1 MRRTISTFALCAA
14 ALVAYFA
21 NAKVLLAAED
31 ASNATGTLPTTADGR
46 ALNLDFETGTR
57 ADGTATGDAFAK
69 QPIEGDLVVVR
80 KRGNSLHQGKFWLGG
95 YERLLD
101 KPTGTLTSAMFRATQ
116 PWAGL
121 RIGGGGHRETRVE
134 LVLREGD
141 KVVWSGSGRNLETLE
156 PVAIDLR
163 PHQGKELYVR
173 VVDEHTGHWGHINF
187 DDFRLYAERP
197 SFPDREAARSIS
209 GGAQAKPSTPAAVA
223 DAIDQFKFNGLSPA
237 AAAKAMTL
245 PDGFQATLFAGEPDV
260 QQPIAMA
267 LDDLGRLWVAEAYSY
282 PIKVKPDEAR
292 DRILIFEDADG
303 DGHFDSRKVFLD
315 KLNLVSGL
323 ELGFGGV
330 YIGAAPE
337 FLFVPDANGDDVPD
351 GPPQVLLDGWG
362 SQDTHETLNSFI
374 WGPDGWLYGCHG
386 VFTHSRVG
394 KPGTPDD
401 KRTPLNAG
409 IWRYH
414 PVRHEFEV
422 FAQGTSNPWGVDFN
436 DRGQAFLT
444 ACVIPHLF
452 HVIQNGR
459 YHRQAGS
466 HFNPYTYDDIKT
478 IAKHRH
484 WIGATPH
491 AGNNRS
497 DDSGGGHAHSGAMIY
512 LGGKWPAKYRD
523 QIFMNNIH
531 GARINQDQLTPAGS
545 GYVGDRGPDFLLSND
560 SWSQLLYFTY
570 GPDGDIYLI
579 DWYDRQQCHR
589 REIDVHDRS
598 NGRIFRATYGKP
610 TPVKVDLKKLSDLEL
625 AEQVLNANDWYV
637 RHARRILQER
647 AATKA
652 GISAEARGRLEEI
665 ARTHADD
672 TRRLRALWSLHVAG
686 GVDGKLLL
694 EKLQDASPFVRGW
707 CVQLASEQGAQLYP
721 TWNMEE
727 LAQRDPSPVVRLYIA
742 SALPKCD
749 PDTRY
754 ELLSKL
760 LTHAEDAG
768 DHNLPLM
775 YWYAAE
781 SLAAYDPK
789 LAVELLVDC
798 RIDLVRNFLVR
809 RLAQL
814 GTSEALDGL
823 VRRLPGDDADKSTF
837 LREMIVGL
845 QGARRVPMPAAWS
858 MAYPQLAKSADAGI
872 RDAAES
878 LALTFGDPQVIQ
890 ALEQTLAEKSAD
902 PKRRQ
907 AALAAL
913 VKAQVKGLVPKLIGL
928 FTDDVMR
935 GPALRS
941 LAAYDDATIPHAVLG
956 IYGALTPAEKRDALG
971 TLAARVAYA
980 SALLDAVAAGVV
992 PRAELSADLIRQ
1004 LRNLKDPALE
1014 KRIVEVWGNVNDTP
1028 EERLRLIREYQRL
1041 VTAPSPKP
1049 ADKQLG
1055 RAVFAKACAQCHTLF
1070 AVGGKIGPELTGSN
1084 RANLDYLLSNILDPS
1099 ALIGKDYIP
1108 HVLETSDGRVLTG
1121 LVRDETPTA
1130 LTLITATET
1139 LIVPKNEI
1147 DSREASK
1154 KSMMPEDIL
1163 KPLSDDEVRGLF
1175 AYLAAPGQV
1184 PMAATVENAKSLF
1197 NGRDLTSWT
1206 GNRELW
1212 SVENGELVGRSSGL
1226 KKNEFLV
1233 SDLAA
1238 GDFRLTLEVKLVKNQ
1253 GNSGVQFRSEA
1264 QAGGSVKGYQAD
1276 AGPGWWGKLYE
1287 EHGRAL
1293 LWPGPGDSAGEA
1305 HLHSGEWN
1313 RYEITAVGSRVQ
1325 TKLNGKVCVD
1335 LADPAGARRGIFAL
1349 QLHSGGPTEVRF
1361 RNFQLELNPKWD
1373 FTNPSSATSFR

>member
-1 MRRTISTFALCAA
+1 MRRTLPACALGICALLA
-14 ALVAYFA
+14 CDTLSRRLVAA
-21 NAKVLLAAED
+21 DV
-31 ASNATGTLPTTADGR
+31 ASPSAGALPTAADGR
-46 ALNLDFETGTR
+46 SLNLDFETGTL
-57 ADGTATGDAFAK
+57 ADWTATGDAFAR
-69 QPIEGDLVVVR
+69 QPIEGDTVVVR
-80 KRGNSLHQGKFWLGG
+80 NRGNSLHQGKFWLGG
-95 YERLLD
+95 YERVFD
-101 KPTGTLTSAMFRATQ
+101 KPTGTLTSAPFRATQ

-121 RIGGGGHRETRVE
+121 RIGGGGHRETRVD

-141 KVVWSGSGRNLETLE
+141 AGKVEKVVWTGSGRNIENLE

-163 PHQGKELYVR
+163 PYQGKELFLR

-187 DDFRLYAERP
+187 DDFRLYAARP
-197 SFPDREAARSIS
+197 NFPDRAAARTITS
-209 GGAQAKPSTPAAVA
+209 GAPAKPVTTAANEA
-223 DAIDQFKFNGLSPA
+223 TDQFKFNGLAPA

-245 PDGFQATLFAGEPDV
+245 PAGFQATLFAGEPDV

-267 LDDLGRLWVAEAYSY
+267 LDDRGRLWVAEAYSY
-282 PIKVKPDEAR
+282 PIKVKPEEAR

-337 FLFVPDANGDDVPD
+337 FLFVPDADGDDVPD

-362 SQDTHETLNSFI
+362 AQDTHETLNSFI

-497 DDSGGGHAHSGAMIY
+497 DNSGGGHAHSGAMIY

-531 GARINQDQLTPAGS
+531 GARINQDQLTPQGS
-545 GYVGDRGPDFLLSND
+545 GYVGDRAPDFLLSND
-560 SWSQLLYFTY
+560 AWSQLLYFTY

-598 NGRIFRATYGKP
+598 NGRIFRVTYGKP

-625 AEQVLNANDWYV
+625 AEHALNANDWYV

-647 AATKA
+647 AATKT
-652 GISAEARGRLEEI
+652 GVSVEARTRLAEI

-672 TRRLRALWSLHVAG
+672 TRRLRALWALHVAG
-686 GVDGKLLL
+686 GIEEKLLL
-694 EKLQDASPFVRGW
+694 EKMQDASPYVRGW
-707 CVQLASEQGAQLYP
+707 CVQLACEQGARMFP
-721 TWNMEE
+721 TWSMGE
-727 LAQRDPSPVVRLYIA
+727 LSKSDPSPVVRLYIA
-742 SALPKCD
+742 SALPKYD
-749 PDTRY
+749 PDTRL
-754 ELLSKL
+754 EFLSLLL
-760 LTHAEDAG
+760 AHAEDAA

-781 SLAAYDPK
+781 SLAAYDPQR
-789 LAVELLVDC
+789 AADLLIDC

-809 RLAQL
+809 RIAQL
-814 GTSEALDGL
+814 GTGEALDGL
-823 VRRLPGDDADKSTF
+823 VRRLPADDAGAIAF

-845 QGARRVPMPAAWS
+845 QGTRRVPMPAAWAS
-858 MAYPQLAKSADAGI
+858 AYPKLAKSADAGI

-878 LALTFGDPQVIQ
+878 LALTFGDPQVVE
-890 ALEQTLAEKSAD
+890 ALEQTLVDKNAE

-907 AALAAL
+907 SALAAL
-913 VKAQVKGLVPKLIGL
+913 VKAQVKGLVPKLLGL
-928 FTDDVMR
+928 FADDVMR

-941 LAAYDDATIPHAVLG
+941 LAAYDDATIPQAILG
-956 IYGALTPAEKRDALG
+956 VYGALSPAEKRDALG
-971 TLAARVAYA
+971 TLAARTAYA
-980 SALLDAVAAGVV
+980 SALLEAVAAGTV

-1139 LIVPKNEI
+1139 LVVPKNEI
-1147 DSREASK
+1147 DAREASK

-1175 AYLAAPGQV
+1175 AYLAAPAQV

-1197 NGRDLTSWT
+1197 NGRDLTGWS

-1212 SVENGELVGRSSGL
+1212 SVENGELIGRSSGL
-1226 KKNEFLV
+1226 AKNEFLV

-1264 QAGGSVKGYQAD
+1264 QSGGAVKGYQAD
-1276 AGPGWWGKLYE
+1276 VGPGWWGKLYE

-1293 LWPGPGDSAGEA
+1293 LWPQSGEA
-1305 HLHSGEWN
+1305 HLQVGEWN

-1325 TKLNGKVCVD
+1325 TKLNGKVSVD

-1373 FTNPSSATSFR
+1373 FTTRE

>member
-21 NAKVLLAAED
+21 NAKVLLAADD

-46 ALNLDFETGTR
+46 ALNLDFETGTL
-57 ADGTATGDAFAK
+57 ADWTATGDAFAK
-69 QPIEGDLVVVR
+69 QPIEGDTVVVR
-80 KRGNSLHQGKFWLGG
+80 NRGNSLHQGKFWLGG
-95 YERLLD
+95 YERLFD
-101 KPTGTLTSAMFRATQ
+101 KPTGALTSAPFRATQ

-141 KVVWSGSGRNLETLE
+141 KVVWSGSGRNLENLE

-163 PHQGKELYVR
+163 PYQGKELYVR
-173 VVDEHTGHWGHINF
+173 IVDEHMGHWGHINF

-197 SFPDREAARSIS
+197 NFPDREPARSIT
-209 GGAQAKPSTPAAVA
+209 GGAPAQPTAKPAVA
-223 DAIDQFKFNGLSPA
+223 EATDQFKFNGLAPA

-267 LDDLGRLWVAEAYSY
+267 LDDRGRLWVAEAYSY

-292 DRILIFEDADG
+292 DRILIFEDVDG

-531 GARINQDQLTPAGS
+531 GARINQDQLTVQGS
-545 GYVGDRGPDFLLSND
+545 GYVGDRAPDFLLSND

-598 NGRIFRATYGKP
+598 NGRIFRVTYGKP

-647 AATKA
+647 AAKP
-652 GISAEARGRLEEI
+652 GVSKEARERLVEI
-665 ARTHADD
+665 VRTHTDD
-672 TRRLRALWSLHVAG
+672 TRRLRALWALHVSG
-686 GVDGKLLL
+686 GVDTELLV
-694 EKLQDASPFVRGW
+694 KTMNGDAGDYVRGW
-707 CVQLASEQGAQLYP
+707 CIQLGCEQRPAQLTEAQLKNLFYP
-721 TWNMEE
+721 AT
-727 LAQRDPSPVVRLYIA
+727 SSIVRLYLA
-742 SALPKCD
+742 AALPRLTY
-749 PDTRY
+749 DTRHQI
-754 ELLSKL
+754 LLYL
-760 LTHAEDAG
+760 LKQSEDAE

-781 SLAAYDPK
+781 SIVEESPYLAAG
-789 LAVELLVDC
+789 LVFDC
-798 RIDLVRNFLVR
+798 RIDLVRGFLVR
-809 RLAQL
+809 RLAQSGDADSL
-814 GTSEALDGL
+814 KVIVDN
-823 VRRLPGDDADKSTF
+823 LPGDERLLKLT
-837 LREMIVGL
+837 LRELTIGL
-845 QGARRVPMPAAWS
+845 QGVRQIPTPEGWRTAYARLRS
-858 MAYPQLAKSADAGI
+858 SSDTTIQELADGLS
-872 RDAAES
+872 
-878 LALTFGDPQVIQ
+878 LTFGDREAVERLSRLLLDGT
-890 ALEQTLAEKSAD
+890 ARVEQ
-902 PKRRQ
+902 RQ
-907 AALAAL
+907 AALTAL
-913 VKAQVKGLVPKLIGL
+913 LKAHPSDLVPAMVRLL
-928 FTDDVMR
+928 DDASMR
-935 GPALRS
+935 GHALRGF
-941 LAAYDDATIPHAVLG
+941 AAYDHEQVPPVILKLYPS
-956 IYGALTPAEKRDALG
+956 LTPAEKRDALG

-1014 KRIVEVWGNVNDTP
+1014 NRIVEVWGNFNDTP

-1041 VTAPSPKP
+1041 VTAPNPKP

-1130 LTLITATET
+1130 LTLVTANET
-1139 LIVPKNEI
+1139 LILPKNEI

-1175 AYLAAPGQV
+1175 AYLAAPSQV

-1197 NGRDLTSWT
+1197 NGRDLTGWT

-1253 GNSGVQFRSEA
+1253 GNSGVQFRSEG
-1264 QAGGSVKGYQAD
+1264 QPGDSVKGYQAD

-1293 LWPGPGDSAGEA
+1293 LWPESGEA

-1373 FTNPSSATSFR
+1373 FTKPSSATSFR

>member
-1 MRRTISTFALCAA
+1 MRRTLPACALGIVALLACDTLLRTAA
-14 ALVAYFA
+14 ADDVASPSA
-21 NAKVLLAAED
+21 
-31 ASNATGTLPTTADGR
+31 GTLPTTADGR
-46 ALNLDFETGTR
+46 ALNLDFETGTL
-57 ADGTATGDAFAK
+57 ADWTATGDAFAQ
-69 QPIEGDLVVVR
+69 QPIEGDTVVVR
-80 KRGNSLHQGKFWLGG
+80 KRGNSLHQGKYWLGG
-95 YERLLD
+95 YERVLD
-101 KPTGTLTSAMFRATQ
+101 KPTGTLTSSPFRATQ

-134 LVLREGD
+134 LVLRDGD
-141 KVVWSGSGRNLETLE
+141 KGEKVVWTGSGRNIENLE

-163 PHQGKELYVR
+163 SYQGKELFVR
-173 VVDEHTGHWGHINF
+173 VVDEHSGHWGHINF
-187 DDFRLYAERP
+187 DDFRLYAARP
-197 SFPDREAARSIS
+197 NFPDREAARSLV
-209 GGAQAKPSTPAAVA
+209 GGTPAAA
-223 DAIDQFKFNGLSPA
+223 PAPTEPLDQFKFNGLAPA

-245 PDGFQATLFAGEPDV
+245 PEGFQATLFAGEPDV

-267 LDDLGRLWVAEAYSY
+267 IDDRGRLWVAEAYSY
-282 PIKVKPDEAR
+282 PIKVKPEEAR
-292 DRILIFEDADG
+292 DRILIFEDTDG

-337 FLFVPDANGDDVPD
+337 FLFVPDADGDDVPD

-362 SQDTHETLNSFI
+362 SQDTHETLNAFI

-401 KRTPLNAG
+401 RRIPINAG

-414 PVRHEFEV
+414 PVRHQFEV
-422 FAQGTSNPWGVDFN
+422 FAEGTSNPWGVDFN

-452 HVIQNGR
+452 HVIQNAR

-484 WIGATPH
+484 WIGASPH

-497 DDSGGGHAHSGAMIY
+497 DNSGGGHAHSGAMIY

-531 GARINQDQLTPAGS
+531 GARLNQDQLAPAGS
-545 GYVGDRGPDFLLSND
+545 GYVGDRAPDFLLSND
-560 SWSQLLYFTY
+560 AWSQLLYFTY

-598 NGRIFRATYGKP
+598 NGRIFRVTYGKP

-625 AEQVLNANDWYV
+625 AELTLNANDWYV

-652 GISAEARGRLEEI
+652 GIAAEARARLEQI
-665 ARTHADD
+665 AGTHADD
-672 TRRLRALWSLHVAG
+672 TRRLRALWALHVAG
-686 GVDGKLLL
+686 GIEEKLLL
-694 EKLQDASPFVRGW
+694 EKMRDASPYVRGW
-707 CVQLASEQGAQLYP
+707 CVQLACEQGARMFP
-721 TWNMEE
+721 TWSMGE
-727 LAQRDPSPVVRLYIA
+727 LATSDPSPVVRLYIA
-742 SALPKCD
+742 SALPKYD
-749 PDTRY
+749 PDTRL
-754 ELLSKL
+754 EFLSLLL
-760 LTHAEDAG
+760 AHAEDSG

-789 LAVELLVDC
+789 SAADLLTDC
-798 RIDLVRNFLVR
+798 RIELVRNFLVR
-809 RLAQL
+809 RIAQN
-814 GTSEALDGL
+814 GTGEALDGL
-823 VRRLPGDDADKSTF
+823 VRRLPADDAGASAF

-845 QGARRVPMPAAWS
+845 QGTRRVPMPEAWAS
-858 MAYPQLAKSADAGI
+858 VYPRLAKSADAGI

-878 LALTFGDPQVIQ
+878 LALTFGDPLVVA
-890 ALEQTLAEKSAD
+890 ALEQTLEDKNAE

-928 FTDDVMR
+928 FADDVMR
-935 GPALRS
+935 GQALRS
-941 LAAYDDATIPHAVLG
+941 LAAFDDATIPQAVLG
-956 IYGALTPAEKRDALG
+956 TYGALTPAEKRDALG
-971 TLAARVAYA
+971 TLAARVGYA
-980 SALLDAVAAGVV
+980 QALLNAVAADVV

-1041 VTAPSPKP
+1041 VTAPNPKP
-1049 ADKQLG
+1049 ADMQLG

-1070 AVGGKIGPELTGSN
+1070 AAGGKIGPELTGSN
-1084 RANLDYLLSNILDPS
+1084 RVNLDYLLSNILDPS

-1139 LIVPKNEI
+1139 LVVPKNEI

-1175 AYLAAPGQV
+1175 AYLAAPSQV
-1184 PMAATVENAKSLF
+1184 PMAATVENVKSLF
-1197 NGRDLTSWT
+1197 NGRDLTGWN

-1212 SVENGELVGRSSGL
+1212 SVENGELVGRTSGL
-1226 KKNEFLV
+1226 AKNEFLV

-1264 QAGGSVKGYQAD
+1264 QPGGAVKGYQAD
-1276 AGPGWWGKLYE
+1276 VGAGWWGKLYE

-1293 LWPGPGDSAGEA
+1293 LWPQSGES
-1305 HLHSGEWN
+1305 HLQVGEWN

-1325 TKLNGKVCVD
+1325 TKLNGRVCVD

-1349 QLHSGGPTEVRF
+1349 QLHSGGPTEVRY

-1373 FTNPSSATSFR
+1373 FTKPR